1 MTRILICP
9 VAGDV
14 NFIGSK
20 KKCVNG
26 TCNQKGSFV
35 WKTEMSKKYEIIHEV
50 ERRLLGDHMGLDCPR
65 EQSRAW
71 WPHDVLAHGTS
82 GRGMGGQSRS
92 PTAKTG
98 NARGRGRRVASPFG
112 LEGHH

>member
-1 MTRILICP
+1 MSWRRCCVLSPNHQMTRILICP

-35 WKTEMSKKYEIIHEV
+35 WKTEMSKKYEIIHES
-50 ERRLLGDHMGLDCPR
+50 R
-65 EQSRAW
+65 EDSS
-71 WPHDVLAHGTS
+71 GT
-82 GRGMGGQSRS
+82 
-92 PTAKTG
+92 TW
-98 NARGRGRRVASPFG
+98 V
-112 LEGHH
+112 